1 MNKKTLDMLD
11 LTNPDLSFVEMGR
24 GMGVE
29 SSLATTAEEFNAQF
43 ESAMNQRGPRLIE
56 AELAHAV
63 APGPSN
69 II

>member
-11 LTNPDLSFVEMGR
+11 LTNPELSFVEMGR

-43 ESAMNQRGPRLIE
+43 ESAMKQSGPRLIE
-56 AELAHAV
+56 AELAHA
-63 APGPSN
+63 APRG
-69 II
+69 I